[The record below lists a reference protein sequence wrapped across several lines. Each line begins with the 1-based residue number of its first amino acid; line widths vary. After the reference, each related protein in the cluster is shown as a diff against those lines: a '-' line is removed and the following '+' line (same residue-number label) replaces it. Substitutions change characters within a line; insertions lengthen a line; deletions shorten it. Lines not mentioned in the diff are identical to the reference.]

1 MYWTEEVYAP
11 TSAGFCINCFTVD
24 SESVLSCTDR
34 FTVDSESL
42 LSCGP
47 CLPGDIQLVL
57 GGQHMRAIVKE
68 LWLALTSP
76 IEQGGQAVAE
86 SDVPREMRF
95 VYGVILREDTPLE
108 ICRLAAVLH
117 QRAQREFCETT
128 FSEVAAAFLQ
138 RCAEIVKRTG
148 QKYATPDAGEIW
160 EVVRDVGVPYKE
172 YMDIDKTV
180 CDKRICT

>member
-1 MYWTEEVYAP
+1 M
-11 TSAGFCINCFTVD
+11 
-24 SESVLSCTDR
+24 
-34 FTVDSESL
+34 
-42 LSCGP
+42 
-47 CLPGDIQLVL
+47 L
-57 GGQHMRAIVKE
+57 GGQHMCAIVKE

-95 VYGVILREDTPLE
+95 IYGVILREDTPLE
-108 ICRLAAVLH
+108 ICRLAAGLH

-128 FSEVAAAFLQ
+128 FSEVAAAFLP

-180 CDKRICT
+180 CDKRICTSRAVFPLSFTVNSETISVLLLSVPRLSMSGGVWRSSVG